1 MVGAR
6 IARSISLLAPRLS
19 AAGSVFPLGLRYMA
33 ASAFL
38 FSVMALFVKLASAT
52 VPTMQIVFVRSLVMV
67 AMTLVLLRRENVSPW
82 GVRKGLLMARAA
94 SGMTGLSLLYFALSR
109 IPLGDATAI
118 FYMSPIWTALT
129 AALILRE
136 RTAGLVI
143 AGMAVSLAGVVL
155 TAKPSFL
162 FGESLGALEGL
173 AVLGVLAASLGSGLA
188 YTLVRKLRETDHPL
202 VIIFYLSWVG
212 VVGALPFAS
221 NWVWPTGWTWVWLL
235 GAGLATQIAQIAMTR
250 GLHLESAGRATTV
263 GYLQVAFAFGWGVLV
278 FGTVP
283 DTLSIVGAVLICAS
297 VLLIAKR

>member
-1 MVGAR
+1 M
-6 IARSISLLAPRLS
+6 
-19 AAGSVFPLGLRYMA
+19 FPLGLRYMA

-38 FSVMALFVKLASAT
+38 FSVMALCVKLASAT
-52 VPTMQIVFVRSLVMV
+52 LPTMQIVFARSAVMV
-67 AMTLVLLRRENVSPW
+67 GMSIWMLRRAHISPW
-82 GVRKGLLMARAA
+82 GRRKGLLMARAL
-94 SGMTGLSLLYFALSR
+94 SGMTGLSLLYYAIGQ

-118 FYMSPIWTALT
+118 FYMAPIWTALS

-143 AGMAVSLAGVVL
+143 AGMVVSLVGVVL
-155 TAKPSFL
+155 TARPSFL
-162 FGESLGALEGL
+162 FGESAGGLHGL
-173 AVLGVLAASLGSGLA
+173 AVLAVLGASVGSGVA

-212 VVGALPFAS
+212 MLMALPFAS
-221 NWVWPTGWTWVWLL
+221 NWVWPSGWTWLWLL
-235 GAGLATQIAQIAMTR
+235 GAGLATQLAQIAMTR

-283 DTLSIVGAVLICAS
+283 DTISIAGAVMICAS
-297 VLLIAKR
+297 VLLVAKR

>member
-1 MVGAR
+1 M
-6 IARSISLLAPRLS
+6 
-19 AAGSVFPLGLRYMA
+19 FPLGLRYMA

-38 FSVMALFVKLASAT
+38 FSVMALCVKLASAS
-52 VPTMQIVFVRSLVMV
+52 VPTMEIVFVRSLVMV
-67 AMTLVLLRRENVSPW
+67 ILSLGLLRQANVTPL
-82 GVRKGLLMARAA
+82 GKRRGLLLARAL
-94 SGMTGLSLLYFALSR
+94 SGMTGLSLLYYALSQ

-118 FYMSPIWTALT
+118 FYMAPVWTALS

-136 RTAGLVI
+136 RTAGMVI

-173 AVLGVLAASLGSGLA
+173 AVLGVLGASVGSGLA

-212 VVGALPFAS
+212 VVGSLPFAA
-221 NWVWPTGWTWVWLL
+221 NWVWPTGWAWLWL
-235 GAGLATQIAQIAMTR
+235 ILAGLATQVAQIAMTR

-283 DTLSIVGAVLICAS
+283 DALSIVGAVMICAS
-297 VLLIAKR
+297 VLLVAKR

>member
-1 MVGAR
+1 
-6 IARSISLLAPRLS
+6 
-19 AAGSVFPLGLRYMA
+19 MA
-33 ASAFL
+33 ASALL
-38 FSVMALFVKLASAT
+38 FSVMAMCVKLASAT
-52 VPTMQIVFVRSLVMV
+52 VPTMEIVFVRSLVMV
-67 AMTLVLLRRENVSPW
+67 ILSLGMMRREKVSPL
-82 GVRKGLLMARAA
+82 GVRRGLLLVRAA
-94 SGMTGLSLLYFALSR
+94 SGVAALSLFYYALGQ

-118 FYMSPIWTALT
+118 FYMAPIWTALS

-143 AGMAVSLAGVVL
+143 AGMAVSLVGVVL

-162 FGESLGALEGL
+162 FGDATSALNGL
-173 AVLGVLAASLGSGLA
+173 AVLGVLVASVGSGVA

-212 VVGALPFAS
+212 LIGALPFAS
-221 NWVWPTGWTWVWLL
+221 NWVWPTGWAWLWLL
-235 GAGLATQIAQIAMTR
+235 VAGLATQLAQIAMTR

-278 FGTVP
+278 FGTIP

-297 VLLIAKR
+297 VLLVAKR

>member
-1 MVGAR
+1 
-6 IARSISLLAPRLS
+6 
-19 AAGSVFPLGLRYMA
+19 MA

-38 FSVMALFVKLASAT
+38 FSVMALCVKLASAT
-52 VPTMQIVFVRSLVMV
+52 VPTMEIVFVRSLVMAV
-67 AMTLVLLRRENVSPW
+67 LSLALLRHAGVSPW
-82 GVRKGLLMARAA
+82 GVRKGLLMARAI
-94 SGMTGLSLLYFALSR
+94 SGMTGLSLLYYALGR

-118 FYMSPIWTALT
+118 FYMAPIWTALS

-143 AGMAVSLAGVVL
+143 AGMGVSLLGVLL

-162 FGESLGALEGL
+162 FGESMEALEGL

-212 VVGALPFAS
+212 VVAALPFAS
-221 NWVWPTGWTWVWLL
+221 SWVWPTGWAWVWLL
-235 GAGLATQIAQIAMTR
+235 GAGLATQLAQIAMTR

-283 DTLSIVGAVLICAS
+283 DVLSIIGAVMICAS
-297 VLLIAKR
+297 VLLVAKR

>member
-1 MVGAR
+1 M
-6 IARSISLLAPRLS
+6 
-19 AAGSVFPLGLRYMA
+19 FPLGLRYMA

-38 FSVMALFVKLASAT
+38 FSVMALCVKLASAS
-52 VPTMQIVFVRSLVMV
+52 VPTMQIVFVRSLVMTGLSLGLIRQ
-67 AMTLVLLRRENVSPW
+67 AGVSPW
-82 GVRKGLLMARAA
+82 GHRKGVLMARAV
-94 SGMTGLSLLYFALSR
+94 SGAVALSLLYFAISR

-118 FYMSPIWTALT
+118 FYMAPIWTAVT
-129 AALILRE
+129 AAVILRE

-143 AGMAVSLAGVVL
+143 GGMAVSLAGVML

-162 FGESLGALEGL
+162 FGTRLDALDGV
-173 AVLGVLAASLGSGLA
+173 AVLAGLAASIGSGLA

-212 VVGALPFAS
+212 VIGALPFAS
-221 NWVWPTGWTWVWLL
+221 NWVWPTGWTWVWLI
-235 GAGLATQIAQIAMTR
+235 GAGLATQVAQIAMTR

-283 DTLSIVGAVLICAS
+283 NVLSIVGAVMICAS
-297 VLLIAKR
+297 VLLVAKR